1 MENRDKGP
9 IVVGA
14 YVPEGRPVGIGWAE
28 GREVDEGIRKTVTIE
43 QT

>member
-9 IVVGA
+9 IVVGG
-14 YVPEGRPVGIGWAE
+14 YVPEDRPVGIGWAE

-43 QT
+43 QA